1 MPMIQLD
8 EMDFNDTTA
17 TTSLYDFITLV
28 TSSVDYEDLII
39 MLVQIY

>member
-8 EMDFNDTTA
+8 EVVFNETSA

-39 MLVQIY
+39 MLFQIY